1 MAKPKKK
8 RGFRA
13 IKVENID
20 FNWCFLGLIDVRPDK
35 QKSNMLTINFGWYDD
50 WLYVNDKENEPPE
63 FEPVIV
69 TPKFVSESIKFAL
82 DNGWDVEKANQNFK
96 VTYRDKKFKVAN

>member
-20 FNWCFLGLIDVRPDK
+20 FNWSFLGIIDVRPDH
-35 QKSNMLTINFGWYDD
+35 QKSNILTVDTGWYDVWD
-50 WLYVNDKENEPPE
+50 YVNDKENEPPE
-63 FEPVIV
+63 CDPQII

-82 DNGWDVEKANQNFK
+82 ANGWNVDVPHQEFK
-96 VTYRDKKFKVAN
+96 LIYRDKKYKVVE